1 MCAARSGAS
10 GPQFSSDAALR
21 ACVLAALQ
29 DYFNVSV
36 DLPGSAMV
44 GKSLRSKDWSQIRP
58 RDQDSQ
64 AWPQG
69 DRGLSG
75 PRRAW
80 HNGREVIALRQ
91 NDLGDVR
98 DAGRV
103 ASIRMLRFV
112 CQGTRCLDTDVRVHV
127 RERRD

>member
-1 MCAARSGAS
+1 
-10 GPQFSSDAALR
+10 
-21 ACVLAALQ
+21 
-29 DYFNVSV
+29 
-36 DLPGSAMV
+36 MV

-64 AWPQG
+64 AWPQAG
-69 DRGLSG
+69 RGLSG
-75 PRRAW
+75 PRRIQMAR
-80 HNGREVIALRQ
+80 HNGREVIALHP